1 MNIQQAKEEISNT
14 LQAYLQKD
22 GEGKYCF
29 PTVRQRPLLL
39 MGPPGVGK
47 TAIVEQVA
55 REEQV
60 PLVAYTMTHHTRQSA
75 VGLPKI
81 AERDYCGRHFSVTEY
96 TMSEIIGAVY
106 EAMDRT
112 GKREGILFLDEI
124 NCVSETLAPTML
136 QFLQNK
142 TFGNHALPEGW
153 LIVAAGNPPEY
164 NKSVRDFDIVTLDRI
179 RNIPVEASQQ
189 AFLAY
194 GAEAGLHGAILSYLA
209 LKPEKFYHVSRDE
222 NALHYVTARGWEDL
236 SRLLQSY
243 ESLGIPVEEA
253 LVGEFLN
260 LEETSRDFYDYYRL
274 YGSYGRDYGVREI
287 LAGEADTAF
296 LADRKAMAQAGDFTE
311 RFALVNLILEQLR
324 RYAAAYGREDA
335 LDVALHETMQ
345 AFFRQN
351 GSLEDFLAARRNAL
365 QTKRQFRLESADSLT
380 AAEGILRKIEQ
391 WGLEAKQARCGD
403 GAALERFLKARF
415 DGQLESR
422 QGKIRQMTAALDR
435 AIPFLT
441 DCFGD
446 GQELTLLITGITG
459 SKGIMAFIARH
470 GSDSY
475 LALCG
480 RLQCQ
485 KNEAQLQELCRQAV
499 EKK

>member
-1 MNIQQAKEEISNT
+1 MNIQQAKQEICNT
-14 LQAYLQKD
+14 LRAYLQKD
-22 GEGKYCF
+22 DGGKYCF
-29 PTVRQRPLLL
+29 PAVRQRPLLL

-55 REEQV
+55 REENV

-81 AERDYCGRHFSVTEY
+81 AQRDYCGKHFSVTEY

-179 RNIPVEASQQ
+179 RNISVEASQQ

-222 NALHYVTARGWEDL
+222 NSLHYVTARGWEDL

-274 YGSYGRDYGVREI
+274 YRSYGRDYGVREI
-287 LAGEADTAF
+287 LAGEADAAF
-296 LADRKAMAQAGDFTE
+296 LADRKAMARAGDFTE

-335 LDVALHETMQ
+335 LDVALHETIQ
-345 AFFRQN
+345 AFFRQKE
-351 GSLEDFLAARRNAL
+351 SLEDFLAARRNAL
-365 QTKRQFRLESADSLT
+365 QTKRQFRLESGDSLA
-380 AAEGILRKIEQ
+380 AAEGVLRKIEQ
-391 WGLEAKQARCGD
+391 WGLDAKQARCGD
-403 GAALERFLKARF
+403 GAALESFLKSRF
-415 DGQLESR
+415 DGQLETR
-422 QGKIRQMTAALDR
+422 RTEIQHMTAALDR

-446 GQELTLLITGITG
+446 GQELTLLISGITG
-459 SKGIMAFIARH
+459 SKGLMDFIARH

-475 LALCG
+475 MALCG

-485 KNEAQLQELCRQAV
+485 KNEAQLRELCRQAV

>member
-1 MNIQQAKEEISNT
+1 MDIQQAKQEICNT
-14 LQAYLQKD
+14 LRAYLQRD
-22 GEGKYCF
+22 DQGKYCY

-47 TAIVEQVA
+47 TAIVEQAA
-55 REEQV
+55 RENGV
-60 PLVAYTMTHHTRQSA
+60 LLVAYTMTHHTRQSA

-81 AERDYCGRHFSVTEY
+81 AERDYCGKHFSITEY

-179 RNIPVEASQQ
+179 RNIPVEAAID

-194 GAEAGLHGAILSYLA
+194 GAQRGLHGAVLSYLA

-222 NALHYVTARGWEDL
+222 NSLHYVTARGWEDL

-243 ESLGIPVEEA
+243 EGLQIRVDDGLI
-253 LVGEFLN
+253 GEFLN
-260 LEETSRDFYDYYRL
+260 LEETARDFGDYYRL
-274 YGSYGRDYGVREI
+274 YTKYGRDYGVREI
-287 LAGEADTAF
+287 LSGEAEKA
-296 LADRKAMAQAGDFTE
+296 LLEDRKTMARAGDFTE
-311 RFALVNLILEQLR
+311 RFALVNLMLEQLR
-324 RYAAAYGREDA
+324 RYASAYSREDA
-335 LDVALHETMQ
+335 RAVALHDILQ
-345 AFFRQN
+345 AFFRQE
-351 GSLEDFLAARRNAL
+351 GPMDAFLAAQRTAL
-365 QTKRQFRLESADSLT
+365 QTKAAFRLESAESLNRT
-380 AAEGILRKIEQ
+380 EGVLRQIEKWTVEAAE
-391 WGLEAKQARCGD
+391 ARCND
-403 GAALERFLKARF
+403 RTALDAFLKTCFEGRLENRRKTV
-415 DGQLESR
+415 DGMS
-422 QGKIRQMTAALDR
+422 GALDR
-435 AIPFLT
+435 AIQFLT
-441 DCFGD
+441 ESFGD
-446 GQELTLLITGITG
+446 GQEVTMLLTGITE
-459 SKGIMAFIARH
+459 SKQIMTFIARH

-475 LALCG
+475 LALSG

-485 KNEAQLQELCRQAV
+485 KNEETLRELCRQAQNAQ
-499 EKK
+499 

>member
-1 MNIQQAKEEISNT
+1 MNIQQAKEEIRNT

-75 VGLPKI
+75 AGLPKI

-189 AFLAY
+189 AFLTY

-391 WGLEAKQARCGD
+391 WGLEAKQARCGAK
-403 GAALERFLKARF
+403 GGGCSRAR
-415 DGQLESR
+415 
-422 QGKIRQMTAALDR
+422 
-435 AIPFLT
+435 
-441 DCFGD
+441 
-446 GQELTLLITGITG
+446 
-459 SKGIMAFIARH
+459 
-470 GSDSY
+470 
-475 LALCG
+475 
-480 RLQCQ
+480 
-485 KNEAQLQELCRQAV
+485 
-499 EKK
+499 

>member
-1 MNIQQAKEEISNT
+1 MDIQQAKQEICNT
-14 LQAYLQKD
+14 LRAYLQRD
-22 GEGKYCF
+22 DQGKYCY

-47 TAIVEQVA
+47 TAIVEQAA
-55 REEQV
+55 RENGV
-60 PLVAYTMTHHTRQSA
+60 LLVAYTMTHHTRQSA

-81 AERDYCGRHFSVTEY
+81 AERDYCGKHFSITEY

-179 RNIPVEASQQ
+179 RNIPVEAAID
-189 AFLAY
+189 AFLVY
-194 GAEAGLHGAILSYLA
+194 GAQRGLHGAVLSYLA

-222 NALHYVTARGWEDL
+222 NSLHYVTARGWEDL

-243 ESLGIPVEEA
+243 ERLDLPIGEA

-260 LEETSRDFYDYYRL
+260 LEETARDFTAFYRL
-274 YGSYGRDYGVREI
+274 YRKYGQDYGVPEI
-287 LAGEADTAF
+287 LSGTLDSWDSRIA
-296 LADRKAMAQAGDFTE
+296 LARQGDFTE
-311 RFALVNLILEQLR
+311 RFTLVSQVLDRLR
-324 RYAAAYGREDA
+324 QTARDYVKEDR
-335 LDVALHETMQ
+335 LDVALHETLGTFLKGQ
-345 AFFRQN
+345 EPLDAFL
-351 GSLEDFLAARRNAL
+351 SARRKAL
-365 QTKRQFRLESADSLT
+365 ETKREFRL
-380 AAEGILRKIEQ
+380 AEPQALRREERVLRILEG
-391 WGLEAKQARCGD
+391 WSLEAKQTRAPD
-403 GAALERFLKARF
+403 MAAFLKAAF
-415 DGQLESR
+415 QNQLTAR
-422 QGKIRQMTAALDR
+422 QEKIERTGLEIQR
-435 AIPFLT
+435 AIDFLT
-441 DCFGD
+441 RCFGD
-446 GQELTLLITGITG
+446 GQELTLLLTEITGCREL
-459 SKGIMAFIARH
+459 MDYIARH

-475 LALCG
+475 LALSG
-480 RLQCQ
+480 RLLSQ
-485 KNEAQLQELCRQAV
+485 KNEQALRQECQAEMN

>member
-1 MNIQQAKEEISNT
+1 MNIKRAKEEIEHT
-14 LQAYLQKD
+14 VKAYLAKD
-22 GEGKYCF
+22 ALGEYAI
-29 PTVRQRPLLL
+29 PAIRQRPILL
-39 MGPPGVGK
+39 MGPPGIGK
-47 TAIVEQVA
+47 TQVMEQVA
-55 REEQV
+55 RECGV
-60 PLVAYTMTHHTRQSA
+60 ALVAYTITHHTRQSA
-75 VGLPKI
+75 VGLPFI
-81 AERDYCGRHFSVTEY
+81 RQRHYGDKDVSVTEY
-96 TMSEIIGAVY
+96 TMSEIIASIY
-106 EAMDRT
+106 AKMEAT
-112 GKREGILFLDEI
+112 GLSEGILFIDEI

-136 QFLQNK
+136 QFLQCK
-142 TFGNHALPEGW
+142 TFGNQAVPAGW
-153 LIVAAGNPPEY
+153 VIVAAGNPPEY

-189 AFLAY
+189 AFLTY

-422 QGKIRQMTAALDR
+422 QEKIRQMTAALDR